1 MYDILIED
9 GHVSEE
15 QLPDLEIDPE
25 EAGYGLTP
33 EQPEEEQEV
42 EEPVVQVT
50 PKQIATFL
58 KVYYETHGYLTGY
71 KDIWFHKDEW
81 YREIAEGIC
90 DNINELVMR
99 YPAVGHAIQ
108 TVDAAGTWGRLCWDY
123 AMCWV
128 ATIQKKREEKKKKL
142 EEDEAKLNGQ
152 QQSNGTATVTT
163 STDTYAGGTNF
174 IIP

>member
-1 MYDILIED
+1 MSDIIIED

-15 QLPDLEIDPE
+15 QLPDLEIDPT

-42 EEPVVQVT
+42 EEPVVTVT

-58 KVYYETHGYLTGY
+58 KVSYEAHGLFTGY
-71 KDIWFHKDEW
+71 PMIWHHEDSW
-81 YREIAEGIC
+81 YDEIAAGIC
-90 DNINELVMR
+90 DNINALVMR
-99 YPAVGHAIQ
+99 FPAVGYAIQ

-123 AMCWV
+123 SLCWIR
-128 ATIQKKREEKKKKL
+128 TLNEKKKEKQKKL
-142 EEDEAKLNGQ
+142 EEEEAKLREQ
-152 QQSNGTATVTT
+152 QQPTNLTT
-163 STDTYAGGTNF
+163 STTSYAGGDF